1 MSTASSVAEAA
12 TTTFVT
18 KAGYTV
24 GTVGTAGT
32 LYFGR
37 TTDEWAFIGVVV
49 SMVFAALGFLVGA
62 VTNFYFKHKHYK
74 LAVAHASAIGDDGE

>member
-37 TTDEWAFIGVVV
+37 TSDEWTFIGAMV
-49 SMVFAALGFLVGA
+49 SMAVAVLGFLVGA
-62 VTNFYFKHKHYK
+62 ATNFYFKHKHYK
-74 LAVAHASAIGDDGE
+74 LAVAHASAIGDGSE

>member
-1 MSTASSVAEAA
+1 MNTATSVAEAA

-37 TTDEWAFIGVVV
+37 TSDEWTFIGVVV
-49 SMVFAALGFLVGA
+49 SMAFAALGFVVGA
-62 VTNFYFKHKHYK
+62 ATNWHFKNKHYK
-74 LAVAHASAIGDDGE
+74 LAVARASAIGNGDD